1 MSQPP
6 ANGPVPLKKGDLL
19 FDEGA
24 ASDAMYV
31 VKSGS
36 ISIVKKKG
44 NSEIELAKI
53 MPGQLFGEMAF
64 FDDKPRSAG
73 ARATKDG
80 TVVIALPFK
89 SLHAQFKQFPEWLK
103 AMVRT
108 VNDNLRA
115 ANKRL
120 KELERSTTEDDQ
132 KFTPY
137 AINKLSSIFSLV
149 GSRYGEKED
158 GGVAL
163 SWNVLRR
170 YTIQVFQE
178 PTNKMETLLDIWG
191 AFDIL
196 TVEKLGE
203 GRKKIL
209 IKKLDFMADFVE
221 FYTEY
226 LFAKEESK
234 VTVEKKE
241 LPTLKALI
249 YYGNKATPD
258 AKGQVKV
265 LLDMVRKESVKDL
278 DYLVDTNAYEG
289 LIQKKLVSE
298 KVQEADGLSISY
310 DIKALER
317 LVPFWQLIYVI
328 QDYR

>member
-1 MSQPP
+1 MSQPS
-6 ANGPVPLKKGDLL
+6 NGHIQIKKNDLL

-36 ISIVKKKG
+36 VSIVKKKG

-73 ARATKDG
+73 ARASKDG

-103 AMVRT
+103 AMVKT
-108 VNDNLRA
+108 VNDNLRS
-115 ANKRL
+115 ANRRI
-120 KELERSTTEDDQ
+120 KELERTSSEEDQ
-132 KFTPY
+132 RFPPHT
-137 AINKLSSIFSLV
+137 INKLCGIFALTA
-149 GSRYGEKED
+149 SRFAEKED
-158 GGVAL
+158 GGFAL

-170 YTIQVFQE
+170 FTIQVFQE
-178 PTNKMETLLDIWG
+178 PTNKMETLIEILS

-196 TVEKLGE
+196 TIEKLGE

-209 IKKLDFMADFVE
+209 IKKLDFMVDFVE
-221 FYTEY
+221 FYNEHLY
-226 LFAKEESK
+226 AKEESR
-234 VTVEKKE
+234 VTIEKKE

-258 AKGQVKV
+258 AKGMVKV
-265 LLDMVRKESVKDL
+265 QLEMIRKESVKDL
-278 DYLVDTNAYEG
+278 DYLVDVNQYDG
-289 LIQKKLVSE
+289 LIGKKVVSE
-298 KVQEADGLSISY
+298 KLQEADGLSISF
-310 DIKALER
+310 DPKELGR

-328 QDYR
+328 QDAK